1 MSKKLVILGGHKL
14 FEQDIP
20 FTRPYLPEFNNYTCD
35 FENVYSSGMLT
46 KGKYLNCYEKR
57 VSDYQGGLDTV
68 GVSSATLGI
77 TMTLQ
82 SLGIGAGD
90 EVIVP
95 SFTFCAT
102 VHPIINVGAIPVFID
117 CRSDSL
123 CIDDNK
129 IISSITSRTK
139 AIVAVHIFGVPANV
153 DRLREIADR
162 FGLYLIYDA
171 AHAFGTQHNN
181 KPIGTFGDV
190 SVFSTSPTKTL
201 VTGEGGLVITSHKE
215 VADKIRLIREYGNPG
230 NYNCT
235 VCGTNGR
242 LSEVASITG
251 LMSLSCLDKQLQ
263 IRKAVGDRY
272 RHNLSSIKGIYLQC
286 ISEDDFTTFK
296 DMPILINQEEF
307 GLNRD
312 LLDLALK
319 YEGIPTR
326 KYFYPAVHAMD
337 AYRAY
342 NLLDLPI
349 TKRISNSILCLPIHA
364 YLSNDDVDGIC
375 DVIREAQ
382 CNSKKIRNR

>member
-1 MSKKLVILGGHKL
+1 MSKKLAILGGHKL
-14 FEQDIP
+14 FEPDIP
-20 FTRPYLPEFNNYTCD
+20 FVRPYLPEFINYTCD

-46 KGKYLNCYEKR
+46 KGKYLNYYEKR

-162 FGLYLIYDA
+162 FGLILIYDA
-171 AHAFGTQHNN
+171 AHAFGTQHDN

-215 VADKIRLIREYGNPG
+215 VADKIRLFREYGNPG

-272 RHNLSSIKGIYLQC
+272 RHNLSSIMGIYLQC
-286 ISEDDFTTFK
+286 IPEDDFTTFK

-312 LLDLALK
+312 LLDLVLK

-382 CNSKKIRNR
+382 CNSNKIRNR

>member
-14 FEQDIP
+14 FEPDIP
-20 FTRPYLPEFNNYTCD
+20 FVRPYLPEFNNYTCD

-46 KGKYLNCYEKR
+46 KGKYLNCYENR
-57 VSDYQGGLDTV
+57 VSDYQGGLDVV

-117 CRSDSL
+117 CRSDSF
-123 CIDDNK
+123 CIDDNQ

-171 AHAFGTQHNN
+171 ARAFGTQHDN

-230 NYNCT
+230 NYNCR

-312 LLDLALK
+312 LLDLVLK
-319 YEGIPTR
+319 YEGIQTR

-382 CNSKKIRNR
+382 CNSNKIRNR